1 MTYKKTNF
9 VDDQILEPYH
19 LNNIEDG
26 IINNE
31 NAINENKNAINNK
44 QDLLISGENIKTIN
58 GISLL
63 GSNDINIEDL
73 FGENSKALYD
83 GIYHFVS
90 NYGINTG
97 IVDMNVFNK
106 MITDIGSGVIVFDDG
121 TYLFP
126 NTINL
131 PSNITLKGSSR
142 TILKLTSDSAATK
155 LIYIGENID
164 NVKLIDLTLE
174 DYNTTN
180 YCPTSGTKVGIEVYK
195 SLRVNLERVNVIGFN
210 SAGLKATYMAYITS
224 TQMYYKQ
231 MQISNCRFEKNYYG
245 LYLGYR
251 CEYTQVSNTM
261 CGHNNIGCFCG
272 GGNNLFANSMFN
284 NNTTGFIMESEGM
297 QNPAHGG
304 ASNCGFN
311 HNTSIALKVNK
322 NVNGFTFMGCQF
334 FHGSVQVLQSK
345 GTIFDG
351 CVFGS
356 SPLTSTGALRANVI
370 SNSYFLT
377 SSSTMLKNNDGSTY
391 VFNCLPDH
399 LCIGVGV
406 IMLNRITVTYDGGD
420 MPVGIGYEHLAG
432 ITVTAHYSD
441 GTSKVVDDYTLS
453 GETDGNVILEGEN
466 IITVTYGDKTEIFNV
481 IGIASELIG
490 ISATYDGGDVIIGT
504 NVTELTGI
512 TVIAKYENGFEYPI
526 NGYALSGTI
535 VEGKNTITI
544 TYRGK
549 STTIK
554 VTGIKAV
561 DSIEAT
567 YSGGS
572 VPMGT
577 NSKDLTGIKVFA
589 IFNDGSSKEVT
600 GFVIE
605 DKFINEGDN
614 IITITYGGK
623 STTITVIGYDSWSEV
638 MSITTGISSLAS
650 DLCIGNS
657 QYKIG
662 AGTPYDQVILPV
674 NSNSVVGDII
684 PNVNIFIVDA
694 NTHTVLEHVVE
705 NQSATVGTISKY
717 NGNCIVFNIGIKLYD
732 VPTYL
737 LIEADRT
744 GDATTGKSLVYGD
757 SGVTNSGTMI
767 NLASAAEPK
776 AGDVLTMNNKLYVNH
791 IVYYSGIAFDS
802 GITSISATYNGG
814 DVEAGMNAENL
825 TGIVVTATL
834 DDGSTEEITGFTIVN
849 KVIEVGENIITITY
863 RGESTTITVIGLE
876 DPTVEVMSITTG
888 TKSLASDLYI
898 GNSQH
903 KIDAGTPFDQIVLPV
918 NSNSTVGDVIPNVNV
933 FIVNANTH
941 TVLEHVIENQ
951 SGTVGTISKYNDN
964 CIKFD
969 MDIKYYD
976 VPTYLLIEADRV
988 GDGTTGKSLVY
999 GDNGATNSGTM
1010 INLASAAEPKVG
1022 DVLTMNNKLYINH
1035 IVYYSGAEF
1044 NDGVSFIAA
1053 EYTGGNVETGTNAKD
1068 INLDDITVL
1077 ATFDDGSSE
1086 IITEFIIED
1095 KVIVKGENI
1104 ITITYRSESTT
1115 ITVNGAG
1122 GTELIASITT
1132 GSKILASDLYIGS
1145 PSVVVPENKS
1155 FNYIVL
1161 PTKNYVSGD
1170 TSASTNIYIVRQDTH
1185 EIIEHV
1191 INNQTATV
1199 VHNDK
1204 INALCIEFD
1213 IEVKKYDYP
1222 VYLLIESDRIGS
1234 STSGKAL
1241 LYGSAASNVN
1251 FMVSSSV
1258 PAVGDILSTTGT
1270 ATAYYIN
1277 HLIYYKESL

>member
-106 MITDIGSGVIVFDDG
+106 MIADIGSGVIVFDDG

-174 DYNTTN
+174 DYNTIN

-351 CVFGS
+351 CVFGT

-377 SSSTMLKNNDGSTY
+377 SSSAMLKNNDGSTY

-399 LCIGVGV
+399 LCVGVGT

-490 ISATYDGGDVIIGT
+490 LSATYDGGDVIIGT

-512 TVIAKYENGFEYPI
+512 TVVAKYKNGFEYPVK
-526 NGYALSGTI
+526 GYALTGTI

-549 STTIK
+549 STTITI
-554 VTGIKAV
+554 TGVKAV
-561 DSIEAT
+561 ESIEAI

-572 VPMGT
+572 VSMGT
-577 NSKDLTGIKVFA
+577 NSKDLTGITVFA
-589 IFNDGSSKEVT
+589 VFTDGSSKEVT

-623 STTITVIGYDSWSEV
+623 STTITVVGYDSWS
-638 MSITTGISSLAS
+638 
-650 DLCIGNS
+650 
-657 QYKIG
+657 
-662 AGTPYDQVILPV
+662 
-674 NSNSVVGDII
+674 
-684 PNVNIFIVDA
+684 
-694 NTHTVLEHVVE
+694 
-705 NQSATVGTISKY
+705 
-717 NGNCIVFNIGIKLYD
+717 
-732 VPTYL
+732 
-737 LIEADRT
+737 
-744 GDATTGKSLVYGD
+744 
-757 SGVTNSGTMI
+757 
-767 NLASAAEPK
+767 
-776 AGDVLTMNNKLYVNH
+776 
-791 IVYYSGIAFDS
+791 
-802 GITSISATYNGG
+802 
-814 DVEAGMNAENL
+814 
-825 TGIVVTATL
+825 
-834 DDGSTEEITGFTIVN
+834 
-849 KVIEVGENIITITY
+849 
-863 RGESTTITVIGLE
+863 
-876 DPTVEVMSITTG
+876 EVMSITTG

-903 KIDAGTPFDQIVLPV
+903 KIDAFTPFDQIVFPV

-941 TVLEHVIENQ
+941 TVLEHIIENQ

-969 MDIKYYD
+969 IDIKYYD

-988 GDGTTGKSLVY
+988 GNSTTGKSLVY
-999 GDNGATNSGTM
+999 GDNGAANSGTM
-1010 INLASAAEPKVG
+1010 INLASDTAPKVG
-1022 DVLTMNNKLYINH
+1022 DVLTMNNKLYVNH
-1035 IVYYSGAEF
+1035 IIYYSGAEF
-1044 NDGVSFIAA
+1044 NDGVSFITA

-1095 KVIVKGENI
+1095 KIIVKGENI
-1104 ITITYRSESTT
+1104 ITITYISESTT

-1132 GSKILASDLYIGS
+1132 GDKILASDLYIGS

-1155 FNYIVL
+1155 FNIIVL
-1161 PTKNYVSGD
+1161 PTKNYVSGN
-1170 TSASTNIYIVRQDTH
+1170 TSSSTNIYIVRQDTH

-1191 INNQTATV
+1191 VNNQTATV

-1213 IEVKKYDYP
+1213 IGVKKYDYP

-1234 STSGKAL
+1234 SSSGKAL

-1251 FMVSSSV
+1251 FYVNSSA
-1258 PAVGDILSTTGT
+1258 PTVGDILSTTGT